1 MPRRRATAR
10 LLVKAAPF
18 GVPALVVLLVWAPL
32 VSRYHVRAATVT
44 DDIVRQARQ
53 SPSDSV
59 LLELNQYRL
68 LKLGPDRK
76 ELSWFAQQLR
86 RESAAIAGYPSVS
99 LGYPPVRIGIPRDPR
114 DLEKALPAWQPF
126 FVVDRKSTRLNSSH
140 VKISYA
146 VFCLK
151 KTILIPS
158 PPPRRPRRRAR
169 LLAAPGRGSRRGRP
183 GPRG

>member
-44 DDIVRQARQ
+44 EDIVRQARQ
-53 SPSDSV
+53 APSDSV

-86 RESAAIAGYPSVS
+86 REGAAIGGYPSVRR
-99 LGYPPVRIGIPRDPR
+99 GYPAVRIGTPPDHRH
-114 DLEKALPAWQPF
+114 PAQ
-126 FVVDRKSTRLNSSH
+126 
-140 VKISYA
+140 A
-146 VFCLK
+146 
-151 KTILIPS
+151 
-158 PPPRRPRRRAR
+158 PP
-169 LLAAPGRGSRRGRP
+169 
-183 GPRG
+183 